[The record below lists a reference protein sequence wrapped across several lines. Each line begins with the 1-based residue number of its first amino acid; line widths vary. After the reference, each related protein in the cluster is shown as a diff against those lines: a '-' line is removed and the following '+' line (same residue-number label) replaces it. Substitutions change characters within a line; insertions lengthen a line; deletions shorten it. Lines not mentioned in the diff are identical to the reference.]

1 LNFELK
7 RQNSSNRKLKI
18 KSRNKDHAMTST
30 PLTSTCQENEPRI
43 GVYVCRC
50 GLNIAQTVD
59 CDRVARSAGA
69 FAGVALAKVI
79 PYACSEPGQAE
90 ITADIHEQALD
101 RVVVASCSPRLHEPT
116 FRHMMTQAGLNPYL
130 LEMAN
135 LREQCAWV
143 HMHQPEQATA
153 KATDLVA
160 MSVSRARL
168 LAPLNEESIPL
179 TKRTLVIGG
188 GVAGIQAALDLADNG
203 YEVVLVEKSPSIGGI
218 MAQLDKTF
226 PTMDCSI

>member
-1 LNFELK
+1 MEQNVVVKGDEHFEEK
-7 RQNSSNRKLKI
+7 V
-18 KSRNKDHAMTST
+18 
-30 PLTSTCQENEPRI
+30 RI
-43 GVYVCRC
+43 GVYVCHC

-59 CDRVARSAGA
+59 CQRVAATASLLDDVTISKDIG
-69 FAGVALAKVI
+69 
-79 PYACSEPGQAE
+79 YACSEPGQQQ
-90 ITADIHEQALD
+90 IKDDILEHGLD

-116 FRHMMTQAGLNPYL
+116 FRKMLQSAGINPYL

-135 LREQCAWV
+135 LREQCSWV
-143 HMHQPEQATA
+143 HMNEPDAATN
-153 KATDLVA
+153 KAEDLVKMA
-160 MSVSRARL
+160 VSRIRL
-168 LAPLNEESIPL
+168 LQPLKEDTIPL

-203 YEVVLVEKSPSIGGI
+203 YDVVLVEKRPTIGGV